1 MWNLFSQ
8 FGIRVKALQSF
19 KSILIVFPNTSSQK
33 YKLYN
38 TFLFKF
44 TAHILYF
51 LPKPP
56 EIHKSYGQASDYN
69 SFPRSLWARNVTLM
83 LLHHRG
89 SVVM

>member
-38 TFLFKF
+38 TFLFKL

-56 EIHKSYGQASDYN
+56 EIHKCMVRHLTTPHFLEACGHE
-69 SFPRSLWARNVTLM
+69 M
-83 LLHHRG
+83 LL
-89 SVVM
+89 

>member
-19 KSILIVFPNTSSQK
+19 NSILIVFPNNSTQK

-38 TFLFKF
+38 TFLFKL

-56 EIHKSYGQASDYN
+56 EIHKLYSQASDYT
-69 SFPRSLWARNVTLM
+69 SLPRSLWARDVTLM

-89 SVVM
+89 NVAM